1 MSAEVPGSKATY
13 KQSVEVAKSVNIRSL
28 VLCKQLFYI
37 SMYSKVCL
45 KKKENE
51 CYGTK
56 KVSHLRTYLKSTLT
70 YSQVCNNR
78 SAQ

>member
-28 VLCKQLFYI
+28 ILCKQLFYI
-37 SMYSKVCL
+37 SIYSKVCF

-56 KVSHLRTYLKSTLT
+56 KGFEFVNLPEVYFNILSGL
-70 YSQVCNNR
+70 Q
-78 SAQ
+78 